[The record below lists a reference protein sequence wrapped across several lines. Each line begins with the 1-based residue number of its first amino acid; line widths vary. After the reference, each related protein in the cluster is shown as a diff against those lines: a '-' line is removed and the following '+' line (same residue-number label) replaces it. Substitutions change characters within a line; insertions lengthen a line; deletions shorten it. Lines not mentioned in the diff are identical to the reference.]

1 MNNNYKIIE
10 YTTFINFKNNCY
22 FNVILQI
29 LINNFDLK
37 SILMNDLTFLQK
49 RKFKINDIESIN
61 NIYSPKSILEK
72 LDAFLNSS
80 LKSSNN
86 SNKFNSKQQND
97 CIESLEYLS
106 DMYKTLEDKIY
117 GETVT
122 NFKCLECKEKRFN
135 SEKFLSISVFH
146 SNIKDSFKE
155 LLSSSEIDL
164 DCEYCKKRTKTLK
177 STIFKKIG
185 KILLLHNILKT
196 ELILNNSITFNN
208 KKYKL
213 TGMVKHI
220 GNQNGGHYYYIDVIN
235 KLIFN
240 DCEIEYIKENSID
253 NKNIYLVVYSLE
265 N

>member
-1 MNNNYKIIE
+1 MSKINEFI
-10 YTTFINFKNNCY
+10 TFINFKNNCY

-37 SILMNDLTFLQK
+37 SIIMNDLTFLQK
-49 RKFKINDIESIN
+49 RKIKINNIESIN
-61 NIYSPKSILEK
+61 NIYSPKLLLEK
-72 LDAFLNSS
+72 LNSS
-80 LKSSNN
+80 VK

-106 DMYKTLEDKIY
+106 DIYKNLEDKIY

-122 NFKCLECKEKRFN
+122 NFKCLECKKKRFN

-146 SNIKDSFKE
+146 NNIKESFQE
-155 LLSSSEIDL
+155 LLSSSEMKL
-164 DCEYCKKRTKTLK
+164 DCDYCKKRTKTLK
-177 STIFKKIG
+177 STSFKQIG
-185 KILLLHNILKT
+185 KLLLLHNILKI
-196 ELILNNSITFNN
+196 ELVLNNSITFNN

-213 TGMVKHI
+213 TGLIKHI

-240 DCEIEYIKENSID
+240 DCEIEYIKDNSID